1 MLFNVWMEGS
11 VTVDAVDA
19 EDAREILARAL
30 GDWNVNSCQFT
41 AVEDF
46 EGSEN
51 DDDDEFA

>member
-11 VTVDAVDA
+11 VAVDAVDA

-30 GDWNVNSCQFT
+30 GDWNVNSSMFT

-51 DDDDEFA
+51 DDDEFA